1 MIYSGKAKSSAMKGS
16 HIILLHNYI
25 IKHGSHNVNH
35 LALKATR
42 LASKELRSLRYSTSM
57 IPNKILGFDTETSS
71 TRKNIE
77 VSGIDKQQNES
88 EYLKKRVVHK
98 NNKVQNWELIV
109 GIEIHALLNT
119 ERKLFS
125 PALSTINQKANTHVA
140 FFDLS
145 IPGSQ
150 PIFQKEV
157 LIPAIR
163 AALIL
168 NSNIQ
173 SVSKFDRKHY
183 FHWDQPS
190 GYQITQYYYPYA
202 KNGFVTLYA
211 HDGIAKEDG
220 DQIRVGIKQIQLE
233 QDTAKTILKPE
244 GYLLDFNRVG
254 LPLIEI
260 ITLPDIRYP
269 KTAAALVRKIQ
280 FLLNS
285 VDACVTGMESGG
297 LRADINI
304 SVRRCNEVDPSSEY
318 TDKGKLGQKIE
329 IKNLS
334 SFKSIEDAIVAERD
348 RQISILESGASITSE
363 TRGWA
368 IGATETKKLR
378 KKEGEIDYR
387 YMPDPDIPPIVVG
400 RDVIEYLKSTIGI
413 SPDEEIDIL
422 RNKYGISAKDAMTLI
437 SLENGGRIEF
447 FYKVVDSLQLLLPQ
461 ENLYKL
467 GKLCSNW
474 VLHDMA
480 SLRSDDLNENNPLQ
494 LKVDGTCIIPPGE
507 LATLLFLLETNKIL
521 RKPAKYALQRLFTY
535 VIEKKHT
542 NIYDVIE
549 NEGLWNQKVSE
560 AQYKEHARIILNQ
573 YKDILKLALSGNE
586 SKIKALLG
594 MMLKNDRKGVLDPKM
609 AEQVLKQVINEF
621 RKNGA

>member
-1 MIYSGKAKSSAMKGS
+1 MKGS
-16 HIILLHNYI
+16 SHLTSLSKFI
-25 IKHGSHNVNH
+25 IKHCSRNVNY
-35 LALKATR
+35 LALKAVR
-42 LASKELRSLRYSTSM
+42 IASKELRSHKYSTSM
-57 IPNKILGFDTETSS
+57 IQNKILGIDIETSP
-71 TRKNIE
+71 THKNDQ
-77 VSGIDKQQNES
+77 GRWTDRRQNEN
-88 EYLKKRVVHK
+88 ECLKKRVVHK
-98 NNKVQNWELIV
+98 NRKTQDWELTV

-145 IPGSQ
+145 VPGSQ
-150 PIFQKEV
+150 PIFQKEA

-183 FHWDQPS
+183 FHWDQPA
-190 GYQITQYYYPYA
+190 GYQITQYYDPYA
-202 KNGFVTLYA
+202 KDGFVTLYA

-233 QDTAKTILKPE
+233 QDTAKTISKPE
-244 GYLLDFNRVG
+244 GHLLDFNRVG

-260 ITLPDIRYP
+260 ITLPDIRHP

-280 FLLNS
+280 ILLNS
-285 VDACVTGMESGG
+285 VDACVIGMESGG

-304 SVRRCNEVDPSSEY
+304 SVRRYSGVDPSSECI
-318 TDKGKLGQKIE
+318 DKKKLGQKIE

-368 IGATETKKLR
+368 IGAIETKKLR
-378 KKEGEIDYR
+378 NKEGEIDYR
-387 YMPDPDIPPIVVG
+387 YMPDPDLPPIVIG
-400 RDVIEYLKSTIGI
+400 SDVISYLKSTMGM
-413 SPDEEIDIL
+413 STDEEINIL
-422 RNKYGISAKDAMTLI
+422 IKEYGISAKDSMTLI

-447 FYKVVDSLQLLLPQ
+447 FYKVVQSLQLQLP
-461 ENLYKL
+461 EEKLCKL
-467 GKLCSNW
+467 GKLCCNW
-474 VLHDMA
+474 ILHDMA
-480 SLRSDDLNENNPLQ
+480 SLRHDDLNENNPLQ
-494 LKVDGTCIIPPGE
+494 LKADGTCIIPPGE

-521 RKPAKYALQRLFTY
+521 RKPAKYALQRLFTCLIEKKPTNICE
-535 VIEKKHT
+535 VIEK
-542 NIYDVIE
+542 
-549 NEGLWNQKVSE
+549 EGLWNQKMSE
-560 AQYKEHARIILNQ
+560 DQ
-573 YKDILKLALSGNE
+573 YKDQARIVLSQYEDILKTVLSGND

-594 MMLKNDRKGVLDPKM
+594 MMLKNDRKGVMDPKM
-609 AEQVLKQVINEF
+609 AEQVLKQMIDEF
-621 RKNGA
+621 KKFSV

>member
-1 MIYSGKAKSSAMKGS
+1 MKGFHLIS
-16 HIILLHNYI
+16 PYKHIT
-25 IKHGSHNVNH
+25 KHRSHNANY
-35 LALKATR
+35 LALKAAR
-42 LASKELRSLRYSTSM
+42 FAFKELNSPRYLTSM
-57 IPNKILGFDTETSS
+57 ISNKILGTDSKTSPS
-71 TRKNIE
+71 YKDVKCSWT
-77 VSGIDKQQNES
+77 DKRQNENKC
-88 EYLKKRVVHK
+88 LTRQIVH
-98 NNKVQNWELIV
+98 NKSKTQNWELTV

-140 FFDLS
+140 FFDFAS
-145 IPGSQ
+145 PGSQ
-150 PIFQKEV
+150 PIFQKEA

-183 FHWDQPS
+183 FHWDQPA
-190 GYQITQYYYPYA
+190 GYQITQYYDPYA
-202 KNGFVTLYA
+202 KGGFVTLYA

-233 QDTAKTILKPE
+233 QDTAKTISKPE
-244 GYLLDFNRVG
+244 GNLLDFNRVG

-280 FLLNS
+280 TLLNS
-285 VDACVTGMESGG
+285 VDACVIGMESGG
-297 LRADINI
+297 LRADINV
-304 SVRRCNEVDPSSEY
+304 SVRRCSDVYPSSMGI
-318 TDKGKLGQKIE
+318 DKKNFGQKIE

-368 IGATETKKLR
+368 IGATETKMLR

-387 YMPDPDIPPIVVG
+387 YMPDPDLPPIVIG
-400 RDVIEYLKSTIGI
+400 SDVIAYLRSTIGM
-413 SPDEEIDIL
+413 SPDEEIDLLIK
-422 RNKYGISAKDAMTLI
+422 KYGISAKDAMTLT

-447 FYKVVDSLQLLLPQ
+447 FYKVVENLQLQLPQ
-461 ENLYKL
+461 ERLYKL

-480 SLRSDDLNENNPLQ
+480 SLRHDDLNENDPLQ
-494 LKVDGTCIIPPGE
+494 LKADGTCIIPPGE

-521 RKPAKYALQRLFTY
+521 RKPAKYALQKLFTY
-535 VIEKKHT
+535 AIEKKPTNIREVIEKE
-542 NIYDVIE
+542 D
-549 NEGLWNQKVSE
+549 LWNQKMSE
-560 AQYKEHARIILNQ
+560 KQYKEQAQIILAQ
-573 YKDILKLALSGNE
+573 YQDILKTVISGNE

-594 MMLKNDRKGVLDPKM
+594 MMLKNDRKGVMDPKL
-609 AEQVLKQVINEF
+609 AEQVLKQVIDEF
-621 RKNGA
+621 RKNSTL